1 MARHSGPA
9 AEGTQARQHAQ
20 ARVPTSYKCRKLK
33 RKKIDGRMEDLT
45 DKVSL
50 LEYSCSVTGD
60 GPKVGFV

>member
-1 MARHSGPA
+1 M
-9 AEGTQARQHAQ
+9 
-20 ARVPTSYKCRKLK
+20 PTSYKCRKLK